1 MKCSCMDAIFIIT
14 KTLRVCEHPLQCK
27 LEVQGKVTEQVMTF
41 KYLAVEKTSN
51 NALQLEVKN
60 TVST

>member
-1 MKCSCMDAIFIIT
+1 MDTIFIII
-14 KTLRVCEHPLQCK
+14 KVLRVCEHPLQCK

-41 KYLAVEKTSN
+41 KYFAVEITSN

-60 TVST
+60 TES